1 MEIDVTSRFFDTVLR
16 IIADASSVRPMPSTS
31 PSRLVLPVA
40 CYAVLL
46 VSALQTL
53 VVPVIANIQ
62 ADLGVS
68 ATAASWV
75 VTANLLAAAVLTPVL
90 GRLGDLHGRRPVM
103 IGILVVVLAGSLL
116 AATTTSLPLLL
127 LARVAQAASF
137 GLFPLSIGVL
147 REELPPARLTGAMAL
162 VSGMLAVGAGAG
174 LTVTGLLMQ
183 NGGDYHQLFW
193 LATAL
198 SVIGLAGVAALP
210 RRAAAATGRLD
221 LVGAGLLGL
230 GLVLLL
236 LALQEGN
243 GWGWG
248 SPRVIGLLVAAVV
261 VLTAFVLIERRI
273 SQPLVST
280 RMLTHR
286 PIVVANLAGM
296 FLGFSMFAV
305 FLAVSS
311 LVQTPPSA
319 AGYGFGSTVLAAS
332 LVYLLPGN
340 ASGIVT
346 APLGGRLVS
355 RFGAKTTLVA
365 AAAVSGAGFA
375 MLAAL
380 HDATWE
386 VIVGALLV
394 NTGVTFGYAALPAL
408 LIENVPP
415 AETGI
420 ANSVN
425 SIARTVGMSLGTA
438 FVVTMVTR
446 NLVPGTPL
454 PHESQLVGV
463 FTTGAVLAAAAATL
477 ISLGLPRRRPAAIST
492 LEAEEEAVLGAAGVD
507 IPAGLGSTTR

>member
-1 MEIDVTSRFFDTVLR
+1 
-16 IIADASSVRPMPSTS
+16 MPSTS
-31 PSRLVLPVA
+31 PSRLAASSRLALPVA
-40 CYAVLL
+40 CYVVLL

-53 VVPVIANIQ
+53 VVPVIANIR

-75 VTANLLAAAVLTPVL
+75 VTANLLAAAVLTPIL

-103 IGILVVVLAGSLL
+103 LGILVVVLAGSVL
-116 AATTTSLPLLL
+116 AATTTDLSLLL
-127 LARVAQAASF
+127 LGRVAQAASF

-162 VSGMLAVGAGAG
+162 VSGMLAVGAGVG

-198 SVIGLAGVAALP
+198 SAVGIAGVAALP
-210 RRAAAATGRLD
+210 RRPAAATGRLD
-221 LVGAGLLGL
+221 LIGAGLLGL

-236 LALQEGN
+236 LPLEEGN

-261 VLTAFVLIERRI
+261 VLTVFVLVERRI
-273 SQPLVST
+273 HQPLVST

-286 PIVVANLAGM
+286 PIVIANLAGL

-305 FLAVSS
+305 FLAVSG
-311 LVQTPPSA
+311 LVQTPPA
-319 AGYGFGSTVLAAS
+319 VAGYGFGSTVLAAS

-340 ASGIVT
+340 ASGIIT

-355 RFGAKTTLVA
+355 RFGAQATLIIA
-365 AAAVSGAGFA
+365 ALASAIGFT
-375 MLAAL
+375 MLAVL
-380 HDATWE
+380 HGATWQ
-386 VIVGALLV
+386 IIIGALAV

-446 NLVPGTPL
+446 NLVPGAPL
-454 PHESQLVGV
+454 PHEAQYVIV
-463 FTTGAVLAAAAATL
+463 FVTGAALAAAAAVL
-477 ISLGLPRRRPAAIST
+477 VAFGLPRHRPQPIST

-507 IPAGLGSTTR
+507 IPAGLGGTRA